1 MVKKLKARTGGEK
14 GRHLRPPLVQK
25 LESRSVKKKSK
36 KLPQEIFPIAIG
48 QDNDKGVCVLSRELG
63 ILPGI

>member
-36 KLPQEIFPIAIG
+36 TKRV
-48 QDNDKGVCVLSRELG
+48 GVGVGCASTSCCSC
-63 ILPGI
+63 